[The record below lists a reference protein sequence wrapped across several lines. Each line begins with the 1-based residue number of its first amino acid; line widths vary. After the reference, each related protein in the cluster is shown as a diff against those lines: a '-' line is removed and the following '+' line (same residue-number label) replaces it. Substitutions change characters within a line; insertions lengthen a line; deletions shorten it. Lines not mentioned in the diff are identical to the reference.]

1 MLGLLASAWH
11 HWFLD
16 RHAEF
21 WAQELK
27 LPSRTHMQARI
38 VDIIAETA
46 ETKSFVLA
54 PDRKWPGH
62 RAGQFV
68 PVEAEV
74 DGVRVRRCYSISS
87 GASAPREDRITITA
101 KRVPGG
107 KLSNWLHDHARPGT
121 VVTLGEPAG
130 EFVVPDH
137 RRRPVLFVAG
147 GSGITPVIAIL
158 RDLEQRE
165 ELEDVALIHVAR
177 TDADAI
183 FGRELATIAHANP
196 GFQLIS
202 HRDAND
208 GMLDAAAIRTYAPYL
223 GARDIYVCGP
233 PGLVD
238 LVINIGEAA
247 GATVRHERFVA
258 PPRRPRIVG
267 APALVQLRGRSVTL
281 AATQPLLFELEGAGE
296 RPAHGCRMGICNS
309 CRCKKVSG
317 TVEDVTTG
325 AVSSEPNEEIRLCM
339 SIARSDLELAL

>member
-27 LPSRTHMQARI
+27 LPSRTHMRARV
-38 VDIIAETA
+38 VDVIDETA
-46 ETKSFVLA
+46 DTKSFVLA

-87 GASAPREDRITITA
+87 GASAARDARITITV

-107 KLSNWLHDHARPGT
+107 RLSNWLHDHARAGT
-121 VVTLGEPAG
+121 MLTLGEPAG

-137 RRRPVLFVAG
+137 RRRPVLLVAG

-183 FGRELATIAHANP
+183 FRRELALMAQSNP

-202 HRDAND
+202 HRDATD
-208 GMLDAAAIRTYAPYL
+208 GMLDAATIHTYAPYL
-223 GARDIYVCGP
+223 GARDVYVCGP

-238 LVINIGEAA
+238 LVTTVGEAA
-247 GATVRHERFVA
+247 GAKVRHERFVA
-258 PPRRPRIVG
+258 PPRRPATPG
-267 APALVQLRGRSVTL
+267 APALVQLRARNVTV
-281 AATQPLLFELEGAGE
+281 AAAQPLLFELEDAGE

-317 TVEDVTTG
+317 TVEDIATG
-325 AVSSEPNEEIRLCM
+325 ALSSEPNEEIRLCT
-339 SIARSDLELAL
+339 SIARSDIELAL